1 VLRNVRVVQAFT
13 REPEAGARFSGRSRG
28 AVRAALAAMDLE
40 ARWSPV
46 ADLLLAVTDAD
57 GRVPDLH
64 AAGALVAG
72 VHRLT
77 FATGEWFQAQGI
89 AGFYPQVTVVC
100 RIDDPSDHYHV
111 PLLLSPYGYS
121 TYRGS

>member
-1 VLRNVRVVQAFT
+1 MSGLSTHVLDTATGRPAAGVRVTVQVQA
-13 REPEAGARFSGRSRG
+13 RDGDGWR
-28 AVRAALAAMDLE
+28 DLGGG
-40 ARWSPV
+40 
-46 ADLLLAVTDAD
+46 VTDAD

-77 FATGEWFQAQGI
+77 FATGEWFEAQGV

-100 RIDDPSDHYHV
+100 RIEDPSDHYHV